1 MEIIADLTEDVLAH
15 QDIPCGRL
23 DCNQV
28 IQAGQRRYYIKSP
41 NPTKSGK
48 LVCKSCRDMYLQR
61 AGTITRTKS
70 RSQVPSETHVQ
81 AVRRNVIDTRNK
93 GTIRLFAW
101 LPLVTIIGDA
111 SLSERRVTP
120 LLASSQPLYGHNYG
134 AMLPPAAP
142 SGSRHESFTSGA
154 IVRVPNFNSR
164 STPHEFSSLLLHR
177 YRRSRCAN
185 AAYASQ
191 SMNPNSTPP
200 PWDAVPARLF
210 PTGYS
215 EAHRSYE
222 TTKDAWQ
229 QTAYKHTGIGPGLI
243 NEKVELFVQVLHEVP
258 GKSQGKLVGNLSEGV
273 KGVDANSTVYTL
285 MGIVF
290 FHMKSKLTAY
300 MNGYPFDWS
309 SLIIREVSTW
319 IDLGNEPQE
328 SSYFYDQCYPVAGKG
343 KGKGTRV
350 FKKPTKTFVLAIV
363 LNAELYDAA
372 IEFSEAPKEIDQ
384 RPAKH
389 QSTSKP
395 AGIWVEPE
403 ENFRSSATRH
413 SNEGDSTHRMQLRAA
428 HWAAASV
435 EENDERMEKRDCSNS
450 PPVTPPPSKR
460 RTVPAYESP
469 DGLLMR
475 EALAAVISERIE
487 YFPIQP
493 PALKSL
499 LEGSNPRRFTCDPEL
514 ASQGSIVVNHSQ
526 TIGIGT
532 FKTAHSGHLSLIH
545 LPKRGLGQ
553 QPNSRVAV
561 KCLYRARNKAADST
575 GPIKVSR
582 LPFGDAAVAVSHEP
596 LSGNNIVNISSIR
609 RTYVLEEFIDTKTA
623 GPYVKFVHDG
633 SATPLLD
640 EDDDLYRIAQF
651 LCFTQHVQYQKT
663 DQTVF
668 ISDLQGASSLL
679 TDPQIMTAAEIA
691 DGVSIFGD
699 GNVSSIF
706 MKFPQQHICN
716 EFCKWFQLPS
726 YHILDS

>member
-48 LVCKSCRDMYLQR
+48 LERKVARKY
-61 AGTITRTKS
+61 
-70 RSQVPSETHVQ
+70 
-81 AVRRNVIDTRNK
+81 RRK
-93 GTIRLFAW
+93 LMFK
-101 LPLVTIIGDA
+101 PHGDA
-111 SLSERRVTP
+111 SLSERQVTP
-120 LLASSQPLYGHNYG
+120 LLASSQPHYGHNYG

-142 SGSRHESFTSGA
+142 SVQLTQKLGSRHESFTSGV
-154 IVRVPNFNSR
+154 IVRMPNFNSR
-164 STPHEFSSLLLHR
+164 STPP
-177 YRRSRCAN
+177 
-185 AAYASQ
+185 YASQ

-222 TTKDAWQ
+222 ATKHAWQ

-243 NEKVELFVQVLHEVP
+243 NEKVELLVQVLHEVP

-309 SLIIREVSTW
+309 SLIIREVPTW

-350 FKKPTKTFVLAIV
+350 FKKPTKPFVLAIV

-372 IEFSEAPKEIDQ
+372 MEFSEAPKEIDQ
-384 RPAKH
+384 RPAKR

-403 ENFRSSATRH
+403 
-413 SNEGDSTHRMQLRAA
+413 LRAA
-428 HWAAASV
+428 HWAVSPFERKWSRLLIQPIFQAASV
-435 EENDERMEKRDCSNS
+435 EENDEGMEKRDRSNS
-450 PPVTPPPSKR
+450 PPVTPPPTKR

-475 EALAAVISERIE
+475 EVLPAGGLMDEEHVPVISERIE

-499 LEGSNPRRFTCDPEL
+499 LEGSNPRRFTCDPES
-514 ASQGSIVVNHSQ
+514 ASLGSIVLNHSQ

-561 KCLYRARNKAADST
+561 KRLYRARNKAADTT

-582 LPFGDAAVAVSHEP
+582 YTTTDEHRRLLDEANLLYWADALMSFTYSFIDKTLAELPGPPPFIIPRLRFVDAAVAVSHEP
-596 LSGNNIVNISSIR
+596 LSGKHIANISSIR
-609 RTYVLEEFIDTKTA
+609 RTYLLEEFIDTKTA
-623 GPYVKFVHDG
+623 GPYVKFVHNG

-668 ISDLQGASSLL
+668 ISDLQG
-679 TDPQIMTAAEIA
+679 PQIMTAAEIA

-706 MKFPQQHICN
+706 AKFPQQHICN

-726 YHILDS
+726 YRLLDS

>member
-81 AVRRNVIDTRNK
+81 AVRRNVIDARNK
-93 GTIRLFAW
+93 GMIRLFAW

-120 LLASSQPLYGHNYG
+120 LLASSQPHYGHNYG

-164 STPHEFSSLLLHR
+164 STPP
-177 YRRSRCAN
+177 
-185 AAYASQ
+185 YASQ

-222 TTKDAWQ
+222 ATKHAWQ

-243 NEKVELFVQVLHEVP
+243 NEKVELLVQVLHEVP

-309 SLIIREVSTW
+309 SLIIREVPTW

-350 FKKPTKTFVLAIV
+350 FKKPTKPFVLAIL

-372 IEFSEAPKEIDQ
+372 MEFSEAPKEIDQ
-384 RPAKH
+384 RPAKR

-403 ENFRSSATRH
+403 ALKRGGLDTPHAASS
-413 SNEGDSTHRMQLRAA
+413 G
-428 HWAAASV
+428 AAASV
-435 EENDERMEKRDCSNS
+435 EENDERMEKRDRSNS

-469 DGLLMR
+469 DGLLMH
-475 EALAAVISERIE
+475 EALAADGLMDEEHVSGETLNICS
-487 YFPIQP
+487 
-493 PALKSL
+493 
-499 LEGSNPRRFTCDPEL
+499 
-514 ASQGSIVVNHSQ
+514 VV
-526 TIGIGT
+526 
-532 FKTAHSGHLSLIH
+532 
-545 LPKRGLGQ
+545 
-553 QPNSRVAV
+553 
-561 KCLYRARNKAADST
+561 D
-575 GPIKVSR
+575 
-582 LPFGDAAVAVSHEP
+582 
-596 LSGNNIVNISSIR
+596 
-609 RTYVLEEFIDTKTA
+609 
-623 GPYVKFVHDG
+623 
-633 SATPLLD
+633 
-640 EDDDLYRIAQF
+640 
-651 LCFTQHVQYQKT
+651 
-663 DQTVF
+663 
-668 ISDLQGASSLL
+668 
-679 TDPQIMTAAEIA
+679 
-691 DGVSIFGD
+691 
-699 GNVSSIF
+699 
-706 MKFPQQHICN
+706 
-716 EFCKWFQLPS
+716 
-726 YHILDS
+726 